1 MALGSFSTVSDEVA
15 AAINQPGYDNL
26 ILELNDYVDKIEV
39 ILRDTE
45 MKIHDTNDYFKGEV
59 GDSVREK
66 FEKYFRQIDTMTQN
80 LLTYSNDL
88 LKIKEGLETED
99 KALGALLDD
108 FSTRL
113 KSEAEIVNEQ

>member
-15 AAINQPGYDNL
+15 SAINQPGYDNL

-99 KALGALLDD
+99 KALGAMLDE